1 MLSVRSPVLSWTV
14 TVAKGC
20 PSVSRTVPRRLAG
33 FSWPWRT
40 SDARTQAA
48 KRAGRCTAEVEVIVA
63 EIVPRPRSLENAS
76 WRTHPREHLER
87 KVGRTP
93 WSAADAHVGV
103 LGKVGSGGPARTG
116 ASPHSAANG
125 FHYHCCTG
133 RNGNTLATSI
143 DTRVDVRPTPRPVSA
158 QQTESLRHAGR
169 AQQVCT
175 GSSVIGRGPAALGRG
190 RGAV

>member
-48 KRAGRCTAEVEVIVA
+48 KRAGRFTAEVEVIVA
-63 EIVPRPRSLENAS
+63 EIVPRPRSLKNAS
-76 WRTHPREHLER
+76 WRTHSREHLER

-93 WSAADAHVGV
+93 WSAADAHVGL
-103 LGKVGSGGPARTG
+103 LGKVGPG
-116 ASPHSAANG
+116 
-125 FHYHCCTG
+125 
-133 RNGNTLATSI
+133 
-143 DTRVDVRPTPRPVSA
+143 DPR
-158 QQTESLRHAGR
+158 GR
-169 AQQVCT
+169 ARPPTARRMVFITIVVRDATGTLLRPASTLVSMSARRRDQSRRSRLRVCAT
-175 GSSVIGRGPAALGRG
+175 QGGHSRSVRAL
-190 RGAV
+190 A